1 MEVAKLRNYN
11 YRNCETLV
19 DLKFEYDNYE
29 FTQFNVIENVL
40 FHIHLLIYLFLAQT
54 LCEISGRLLIIYF
67 EGQTKRKRV
76 IFG

>member
-29 FTQFNVIENVL
+29 FTQLNVIENVL

-54 LCEISGRLLIIYF
+54 LCEIKKGNGSF
-67 EGQTKRKRV
+67 SVGQSR
-76 IFG
+76 IF